1 MNIEEY
7 IASGIIEAYVLGL
20 ASREERVEF
29 EQMCAQYPE
38 LVEARNNFELSLE
51 EQARKNVMQP
61 PPGVKDKIWN
71 TIQQTTVPNTSK
83 IIQMEPTTS
92 RSARLSWVAAAAI
105 ILFLIGGFLALKF
118 YNENKNLKAEL
129 KSSQDAQ
136 AQLDQRLRKMEDEQ
150 QIMNDPHTT
159 VVNMVGLKG
168 SPLSAN
174 IYWDSTSANVYMI
187 VKNMPKLPSDKQY
200 QLWALIN
207 NKPVDLGLFDGGE
220 KVILKMNNTQKADAF
235 AITIENRGNT
245 GGPNLQE
252 LQSMGK
258 AKL

>member
-1 MNIEEY
+1 VNIQEY
-7 IASGIIEAYVLGL
+7 IASGIVESYVLGL
-20 ASREERVEF
+20 ASPEERIEF
-29 EQMCAQYPE
+29 EQMCTQYPE

-51 EQARKNVMQP
+51 EQARKNVVQP
-61 PPGVKDKIWN
+61 PGGVKDKIWN
-71 TIQQTTVPNTSK
+71 KIQQTTVPNTSK
-83 IIQMEPTTS
+83 IVQMEPTTS
-92 RSARLSWVAAAAI
+92 RFAALRWVAAAAI
-105 ILFLIGGFLALKF
+105 ILFLIGGFLAIKF
-118 YNENKNLKAEL
+118 YNDNKNLKAEL

-136 AQLDQRLRKMEDEQ
+136 AQLDQRLRKMADEQ